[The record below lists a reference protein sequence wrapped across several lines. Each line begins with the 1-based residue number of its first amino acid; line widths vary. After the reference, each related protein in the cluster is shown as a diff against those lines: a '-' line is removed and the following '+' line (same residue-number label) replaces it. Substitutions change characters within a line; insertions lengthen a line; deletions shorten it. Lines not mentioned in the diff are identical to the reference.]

1 MSTTLSPTAAAGTP
15 LTRTQTQATGVPVE
29 ARSAGAPDRVAAAQ
43 NSAAPLLTIGAVAL
57 AQFVPGVTELEGA
70 TAIANTVGI
79 GVRAALSN
87 PVVGVAVGV
96 AGSEL
101 LDYAKTLAH
110 DAWSAQPGS
119 QALTKV
125 ASGLDSSVRMGLG
138 IPPSG
143 DR

>member
-1 MSTTLSPTAAAGTP
+1 MLCEIASGRAGRVAAPATEMGAPLLRDESMARSTFVALGAAAGGT
-15 LTRTQTQATGVPVE
+15 AE
-29 ARSAGAPDRVAAAQ
+29 A
-43 NSAAPLLTIGAVAL
+43 
-57 AQFVPGVTELEGA
+57 
-70 TAIANTVGI
+70 
-79 GVRAALSN
+79 
-87 PVVGVAVGV
+87 GVAVGA